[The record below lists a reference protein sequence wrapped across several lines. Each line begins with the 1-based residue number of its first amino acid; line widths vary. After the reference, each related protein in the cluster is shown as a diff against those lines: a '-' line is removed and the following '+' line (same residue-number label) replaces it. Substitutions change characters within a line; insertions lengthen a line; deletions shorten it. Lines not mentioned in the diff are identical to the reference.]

1 MSLPNKH
8 YGELKDSYLFF
19 NIAQKVKKYQA
30 DHPDKKMYRLGIGDV
45 SLPLCDAVIK
55 ALHKGVD
62 DQANKDSFLMCYAAP
77 DIAKFYGTAWGAINA
92 AADMVAHTAPNRM
105 TAGYAENNWNRIMSG
120 HQFVD
125 AVTAAVS
132 K

>member
-1 MSLPNKH
+1 
-8 YGELKDSYLFF
+8 
-19 NIAQKVKKYQA
+19 
-30 DHPDKKMYRLGIGDV
+30 
-45 SLPLCDAVIK
+45 
-55 ALHKGVD
+55 
-62 DQANKDSFLMCYAAP
+62 MCYAAP

-120 HQFVD
+120 HQLVD

-132 K
+132 H